1 MRWRRLQADQQADLV
16 RRAKDGDVDAYATLV
31 RAHESAAR
39 RLSHVLCGDD
49 GDDAVQEAIVKG
61 WYALERYREEA
72 SFRSWLLRIVANQS
86 HNRRRS
92 AGRRAVYELRV
103 VDERVAPSPES
114 MVLDREQ
121 RRVLFAA
128 VNALPVKLRDVVACR
143 HLLDLSEA
151 ETVEVLGVPA
161 GTVKSRL
168 SRGLDRLRAALE
180 VDGA

>member
-1 MRWRRLQADQQADLV
+1 M
-16 RRAKDGDVDAYATLV
+16 DAYAALV

-61 WYALERYREEA
+61 WYALDRYREEA
-72 SFRSWLLRIVANQS
+72 SFRSWLLRIVANQA

-103 VDERVAPSPES
+103 LDERVSPSPETA
-114 MVLDREQ
+114 VLHGEQ
-121 RRVLFAA
+121 RRAVLAA
-128 VNALPVKLRDVVACR
+128 VNELPVKLRDVVACR

-151 ETVEVLGVPA
+151 ETADVLGVPA

-168 SRGLDRLRAALE
+168 SRGLDRLRVALE